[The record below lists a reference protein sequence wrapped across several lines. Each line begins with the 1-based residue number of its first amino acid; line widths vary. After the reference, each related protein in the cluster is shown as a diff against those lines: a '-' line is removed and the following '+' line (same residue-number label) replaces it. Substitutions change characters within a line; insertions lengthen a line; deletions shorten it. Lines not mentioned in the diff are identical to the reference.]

1 MREEVHFPGPP
12 VFDKGHEE
20 KDVAVGDSVILS
32 CKVDEKGSGN
42 VDVSWVYNGN
52 PVENGQLSDSIEVS
66 RVIVKIRFAYLTL
79 KKPRYYRS
87 NAKFD
92 RIHTL
97 KGYIRKKVVLKFAS
111 FFLYFSS
118 PFSYYLWKNVVKMK

>member
-79 KKPRYYRS
+79 KKSQDIIDLMRNLTEY
-87 NAKFD
+87 
-92 RIHTL
+92 T
-97 KGYIRKKVVLKFAS
+97 
-111 FFLYFSS
+111 
-118 PFSYYLWKNVVKMK
+118 LWKVI

>member
-1 MREEVHFPGPP
+1 MIEFLQIIAKIHDKCIIKHGKNSLTSQTIKKKSSVREVRFPGPP

-66 RVIVKIRFAYLTL
+66 QSLLRLDLPI
-79 KKPRYYRS
+79 
-87 NAKFD
+87 
-92 RIHTL
+92 
-97 KGYIRKKVVLKFAS
+97 
-111 FFLYFSS
+111 
-118 PFSYYLWKNVVKMK
+118 